1 MFPGQS
7 VRAAAAASGRTREV
21 ASPRVLVVD
30 DDESI
35 RRFLDIALRVR
46 GFDVFEASGA
56 RAALDAVATV
66 RPDVIIL
73 DLGLPDGDGV
83 DVTKQLHA
91 ADHPAILVLS
101 VRDQEQ
107 DKVAALEAGAEDYL
121 TKPFGVEELHARL
134 RVLMRRRAARPP
146 AGLVRTGELEVDL
159 ERRLVKVEGKA
170 VHLTPTEYA
179 LLKALVEADG
189 RVLTHGQLLHQVW
202 GPAYAS
208 EGHLLRVNISNLRRK
223 IERDPAAPRYL
234 VTEPRVGYRFNLES

>member
-1 MFPGQS
+1 MTEAP
-7 VRAAAAASGRTREV
+7 R
-21 ASPRVLVVD
+21 PRVLVVD

-35 RRFLDIALRVR
+35 RQFLDIALRVR
-46 GFDVFEASGA
+46 GYDIFEASGA
-56 RAALDAVATV
+56 RTALAAVTAL

-83 DVTKQLHA
+83 EVTKQLRAVDHA
-91 ADHPAILVLS
+91 AILVLS
-101 VRDQEQ
+101 VRDQEE

-121 TKPFGVEELHARL
+121 TKPFGIEELHARL
-134 RVLMRRRAARPP
+134 RVLLRRRTSRPADGP
-146 AGLVRTGELEVDL
+146 VRAGDLEIDF
-159 ERRLVKVEGKA
+159 ERRLVKIEGKP

-223 IERDPAAPRYL
+223 IEREPAAPRYL
-234 VTEPRVGYRFNLES
+234 VTEPRVGYRINLEP

>member
-1 MFPGQS
+1 MDEP
-7 VRAAAAASGRTREV
+7 R
-21 ASPRVLVVD
+21 PRVLVVD

-35 RRFLDIALRVR
+35 RRFLEIALRVR
-46 GFDVFEASGA
+46 GYDVYEAAGA
-56 RAALDAVATV
+56 RAALAAVPAV

-83 DVTKQLHA
+83 NLTKQLRAANHA
-91 ADHPAILVLS
+91 AILVLS
-101 VRDQEQ
+101 VRDQEE

-121 TKPFGVEELHARL
+121 TKPFGIDELHARL
-134 RVLMRRRAARPP
+134 RVLLRRRTARAPEGP
-146 AGLVRTGELEVDL
+146 VRTGDLEIDL
-159 ERRLVKVEGKA
+159 ERRLVKVQGKP

-202 GPAYAS
+202 GPAYAA

-223 IERDPAAPRYL
+223 IERDPAGPRYL
-234 VTEPRVGYRFNLES
+234 VTEPRVGYRFSFES

>member
-1 MFPGQS
+1 MTEAP
-7 VRAAAAASGRTREV
+7 R
-21 ASPRVLVVD
+21 PRVLVVD
-30 DDESI
+30 DDASI

-46 GFDVFEASGA
+46 GYDVFEASGA
-56 RAALDAVATV
+56 RTALAAVDSVK
-66 RPDVIIL
+66 PDLIIL

-83 DVTKQLHA
+83 EVTKRLRTV
-91 ADHPAILVLS
+91 DHPAILVLS
-101 VRDQEQ
+101 VRDQEE

-121 TKPFGVEELHARL
+121 TKPFGIEELHARL
-134 RVLMRRRAARPP
+134 RVLLRRRTARPAEGP
-146 AGLVRTGELEVDL
+146 VRTGDLEVDL
-159 ERRLVKVEGKA
+159 ERRLVKIQSKP

-202 GPAYAS
+202 GPAYAA

-234 VTEPRVGYRFNLES
+234 LTEPRVGYRLNLES